1 MTFSLGMAHLYLGAI
16 FTKLLAA
23 AVSGWV
29 AIAVYARRH
38 LRQCIQSEAQVLA
51 ERNKMSEEE
60 AVGIDSGLEV
70 AFQQV
75 KARVKQIVLTTPLLV
90 RHLGELKVQSP
101 TPRPPTATTLVAF
114 CHEPL

>member
-1 MTFSLGMAHLYLGAI
+1 MTFSLGMSHLYLGGI

-60 AVGIDSGLEV
+60 AVGIVSGLEV